1 MAITIEEVKKLASL
15 SRIRLS
21 PEEEISMQTEISSI
35 LGYVDQINKANLGDV
50 SNTLPEQRN
59 VWREDGDVN
68 PTGEYT
74 EKILNNAPAREG
86 NYVKVKKI
94 L

>member
-15 SRIRLS
+15 SRIKLS

-35 LGYVDQINKANLGDV
+35 LGYIDQINKVDLGDV
-50 SNTLPEQRN
+50 SNGLPEQRN
-59 VWREDGDVN
+59 IWREDGEVN
-68 PTGEYT
+68 PTGGYT
-74 EKILNNAPAREG
+74 ESILNNAPAREG
-86 NYVKVKKI
+86 NYIKVKKI